1 MTNWN
6 GDEIGRFASVDFL
19 SKAKIYKPSLVV
31 FLRMFEALKHGARVG
46 IILCKEKDQT
56 IIKYSV
62 LEESEYLF
70 ASGYS
75 LVLPSED
82 ALKAVLEQVR

>member
-1 MTNWN
+1 M
-6 GDEIGRFASVDFL
+6 
-19 SKAKIYKPSLVV
+19 VV
-31 FLRMFEALKHGARVG
+31 FLRMFEALKRNKDDKPTLG